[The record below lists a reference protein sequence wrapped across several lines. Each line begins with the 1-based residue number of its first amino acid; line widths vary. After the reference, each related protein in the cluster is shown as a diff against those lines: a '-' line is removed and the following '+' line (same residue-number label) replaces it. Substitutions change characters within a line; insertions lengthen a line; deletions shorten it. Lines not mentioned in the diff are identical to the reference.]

1 MRTLLTRKL
10 FSNTMTNTSQKQID
24 ANRENGKKGG
34 VKTEEGK
41 LISRYNAM
49 KHGLLSEEILM
60 EGENDAVLLE
70 LEKKMRCELKPATEL
85 ELLMVDKIVANV
97 WRLRRALSFEKYDV
111 IFTSDFDGTV
121 GLKADADRFFRYEM
135 MLERGIYKALHE
147 LERLQ
152 AKRNGENVP
161 LPIAL
166 DVDVSGEKENGFVS

>member
-1 MRTLLTRKL
+1 MNETT
-10 FSNTMTNTSQKQID
+10 QKQIN
-24 ANRENGKKGG
+24 ANRENAKKGG

-41 LISRYNAM
+41 NISKYNAL
-49 KHGLLSEEILM
+49 KHGLLSEQTLM
-60 EGENDAVLLE
+60 ANEDGDGLLE
-70 LEKKMRCELKPATEL
+70 LEKKLRMELKPATEI
-85 ELLMVDKIVANV
+85 EFLLVDKIASSF
-97 WRLRRALSFEKYDV
+97 WRLKRALSMEDGEV
-111 IFTSDFDGTV
+111 ICSQLMTSSSM
-121 GLKADADRFFRYEM
+121 GLMHDADRFFRYET